1 MEAEEAVQ
9 RARNMRLRG
18 QLKDIQ
24 SEVNTMM
31 KLMKELGMLKSK

>member
-1 MEAEEAVQ
+1 MEAEEAVE
-9 RARNMRLRG
+9 RARNMKLRG

>member
-1 MEAEEAVQ
+1 MEAEEAVE
-9 RARNMRLRG
+9 RVRNMKLRG

>member
-1 MEAEEAVQ
+1 MEAEEAVE